1 MRTLAA
7 LAVPVIAEEH
17 GPWAAS
23 LRPYLSPLGNS
34 RCRRNGPRPCFD
46 RFIQN
51 ARPGGLAAGNED
63 QRPDEDQP
71 ELNAG
76 VGLGVML
83 RRMVGMIL
91 GMSGVA
97 SSNVSMM
104 PGGFVVTT
112 LVMLCSLGVML
123 GCLFVVFGGFLVV
136 VRSLMVR
143 HVNLHF
149 PSCWWTCHRRLLM
162 ERARGGP
169 PSVRRDSSENL

>member
-1 MRTLAA
+1 
-7 LAVPVIAEEH
+7 
-17 GPWAAS
+17 
-23 LRPYLSPLGNS
+23 
-34 RCRRNGPRPCFD
+34 
-46 RFIQN
+46 
-51 ARPGGLAAGNED
+51 
-63 QRPDEDQP
+63 
-71 ELNAG
+71 

-136 VRSLMVR
+136 VRSLSSV
-143 HVNLHF
+143 
-149 PSCWWTCHRRLLM
+149 SRLASMRCARPLP
-162 ERARGGP
+162 RTHRGG
-169 PSVRRDSSENL
+169 SDLLK